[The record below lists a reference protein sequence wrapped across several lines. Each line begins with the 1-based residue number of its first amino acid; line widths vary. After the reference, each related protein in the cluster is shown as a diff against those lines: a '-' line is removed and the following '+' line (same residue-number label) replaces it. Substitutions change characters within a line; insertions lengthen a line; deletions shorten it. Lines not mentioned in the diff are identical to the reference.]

1 MKIMPEEI
9 KTKVGLKLEKEMI
22 FKCDLGKMALKDC
35 YIDETNQQEADMWG
49 PNPSRLLGMALLG
62 CLSASFIFCLKKRNF
77 SIDDLKS
84 EAEVVIGRNNRGLLR
99 VKKVNVHIIS
109 KIDDPKA
116 RKRADQCRKMFE
128 TYCTVTA
135 AVRDGIEVNV
145 NLEY

>member
-1 MKIMPEEI
+1 M
-9 KTKVGLKLEKEMI
+9 
-22 FKCDLGKMALKDC
+22 
-35 YIDETNQQEADMWG
+35 Y
-49 PNPSRLLGMALLG
+49 
-62 CLSASFIFCLKKRNF
+62 
-77 SIDDLKS
+77 
-84 EAEVVIGRNNRGLLR
+84 NRGLLR

-116 RKRADQCRKMFE
+116 PKRTDQCRKMFE